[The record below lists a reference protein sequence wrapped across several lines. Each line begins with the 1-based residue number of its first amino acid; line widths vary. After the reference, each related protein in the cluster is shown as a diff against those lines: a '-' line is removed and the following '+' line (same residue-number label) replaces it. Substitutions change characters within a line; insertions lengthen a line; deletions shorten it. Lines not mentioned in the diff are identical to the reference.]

1 MDDFFKGATHSGA
14 RSLEVKKNMKPSTS
28 IIQADG
34 EIRTLSA
41 ADMKLFKPAK
51 EVLLPELYKELLAMN
66 KAAKEMSP
74 LGKPKP

>member
-1 MDDFFKGATHSGA
+1 
-14 RSLEVKKNMKPSTS
+14 MKPSTS

-51 EVLLPELYKELLAMN
+51 KVLPPELFKELLAMN
-66 KAAKEMSP
+66 KAAKDMP
-74 LGKPKP
+74 RLGKPNP

>member
-1 MDDFFKGATHSGA
+1 
-14 RSLEVKKNMKPSTS
+14 MKPRPL

-51 EVLLPELYKELLAMN
+51 EVLPQELHKELLAMN
-66 KAAKEMSP
+66 KAAKDMSR

>member
-1 MDDFFKGATHSGA
+1 
-14 RSLEVKKNMKPSTS
+14 MKPRPL

-51 EVLLPELYKELLAMN
+51 EVLPPELHKELLAMN
-66 KAAKEMSP
+66 KAAKDMSG